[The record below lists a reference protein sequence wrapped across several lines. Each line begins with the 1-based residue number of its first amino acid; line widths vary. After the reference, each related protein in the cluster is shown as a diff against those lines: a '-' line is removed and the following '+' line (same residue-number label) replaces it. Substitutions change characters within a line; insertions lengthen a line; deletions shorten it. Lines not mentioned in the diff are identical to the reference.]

1 VKQGLLTLFSFK
13 PLKYSRR
20 KRLMDLLD
28 QKTNNEL
35 LQSLIAE
42 LAKAKNELGCAKADI
57 DKINSRLSFLL
68 VVTNTMINRP
78 KD

>member
-1 VKQGLLTLFSFK
+1 
-13 PLKYSRR
+13 
-20 KRLMDLLD
+20 MDLLD

-68 VVTNTMINRP
+68 VVANTLINRP